1 MTRTAGGVEYELT
14 RKTVKNLNLRVR
26 ADGTVHVSAPRRTP
40 LSEVDGVWSRA
51 ARRGSRGRGTP
62 GGCMRGKP
70 RRRGRRTPTRNVSR
84 RSRR

>member
-14 RKTVKNLNLRVR
+14 RKAVKNLNLRVR

-40 LSEVDGVWSRA
+40 LSEVDGLSRA
-51 ARRGSRGRGTP
+51 ARRGSRGHGNAWRR
-62 GGCMRGKP
+62 MRGRP

>member
-14 RKTVKNLNLRVR
+14 RKAVKNLNLRVR
-26 ADGTVHVSAPRRTP
+26 ADGTVRTSGAVT
-40 LSEVDGVWSRA
+40 LTGTGLSRA
-51 ARRGSRGRGTP
+51 ARRGSRGHGNAWRR
-62 GGCMRGKP
+62 MRGRP